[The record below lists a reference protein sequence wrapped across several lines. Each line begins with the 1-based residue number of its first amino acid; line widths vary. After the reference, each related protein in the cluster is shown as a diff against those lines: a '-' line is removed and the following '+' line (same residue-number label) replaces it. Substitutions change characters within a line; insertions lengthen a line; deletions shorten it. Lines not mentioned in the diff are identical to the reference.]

1 MFHLLELFIC
11 LSFFLTKMFYCRARF
26 LIDRT
31 LVKNRRRAS
40 LRRVASL
47 SDDDKKIKN
56 NKKTKKKTFLGH
68 TPSGSLF
75 ATTGSQ
81 RCHCRK
87 KNRRIGNGAFFARGG
102 HVALASSKMA
112 PISLEASL
120 PFGAPKSKKKEKEKK
135 RERERDKSKKKR
147 KRKKKKI
154 SAALKKWNG
163 PQTSLAALFFY
174 SLSPPFYLV
183 VSFCSSFVLL
193 LLPSTASIFHLI
205 VRVVAAYWL
214 ATLYRVLPGFHQLNI
229 ATRNQPHLSLTVFHW
244 VLLGFTGFSWVPLSY
259 I

>member
-1 MFHLLELFIC
+1 M
-11 LSFFLTKMFYCRARF
+11 
-26 LIDRT
+26 
-31 LVKNRRRAS
+31 
-40 LRRVASL
+40 
-47 SDDDKKIKN
+47 
-56 NKKTKKKTFLGH
+56 
-68 TPSGSLF
+68 
-75 ATTGSQ
+75 
-81 RCHCRK
+81 
-87 KNRRIGNGAFFARGG
+87 
-102 HVALASSKMA
+102 ALASSKMA

-147 KRKKKKI
+147 KKKKEKDKRRFEKVKRT
-154 SAALKKWNG
+154 ANVVG
-163 PQTSLAALFFY
+163 CTFFY

-244 VLLGFTGFSWVPLSY
+244 VLLGFTGFSWVITSFTGFYLALLGFYWVLPSFTGFYLVLLGFTGFSWVFMGSTELY
-259 I
+259 LVLLGFT